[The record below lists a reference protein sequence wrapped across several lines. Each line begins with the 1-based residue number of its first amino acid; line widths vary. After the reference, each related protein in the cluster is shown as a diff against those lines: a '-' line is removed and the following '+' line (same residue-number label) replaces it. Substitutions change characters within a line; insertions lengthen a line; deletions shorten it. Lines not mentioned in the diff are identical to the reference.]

1 MKVLITGSA
10 GFIGSALSLG
20 LLERGD
26 QVIGGDTLNDD
37 YDVSQKEAKAPGIYQ
52 AGILAVPHR
61 EFVAA
66 VVGIRALGAEN
77 SALPDAKSM
86 LPKQADAMRL

>member
-66 VVGIRALGAEN
+66 VVGIRALSAEN
-77 SALPDAKSM
+77 SALPDVKSM
-86 LPKQADAMRL
+86 LPNQSGAMRL